1 MEQKTIFDEFM
12 NMSKEETSNLMKDHF
27 KTMENKIRVYDID
40 YLYLTDEKYARGF
53 NTDNDFN
60 EDEIKEHIEHLKN
73 NRQLILNFEHWYLTQ
88 DEWNDKEHMEGEM
101 VNLIEQETG
110 EYFEGF
116 EWEYLVES
124 N

>member
-1 MEQKTIFDEFM
+1 MEQNTIFVEFM

-73 NRQLILNFEHWYLTQ
+73 NRQLILNFEHWGVESN
-88 DEWNDKEHMEGEM
+88 EWNDPDF
-101 VNLIEQETG
+101 IENTIVEWLTEETG
-110 EYFEGF
+110 EYFCRF
-116 EWEYLVES
+116 EWEYLAVS

>member
-27 KTMENKIRVYDID
+27 KTMEKNIRVYDID

>member
-1 MEQKTIFDEFM
+1 
-12 NMSKEETSNLMKDHF
+12 
-27 KTMENKIRVYDID
+27 MENKIRVYDID
-40 YLYLTDEKYARGF
+40 YLYLTDEDYAVGF
-53 NTDNDFN
+53 NEDNDFD
-60 EDEIKEHIEHLKN
+60 EDGINNHIEHLNQNKE
-73 NRQLILNFEHWYLTQ
+73 LIFKFEDWYLTQ

>member
-1 MEQKTIFDEFM
+1 
-12 NMSKEETSNLMKDHF
+12 
-27 KTMENKIRVYDID
+27 
-40 YLYLTDEKYARGF
+40 LTDEKYARGF